1 MSWVE
6 IFVIAISLSLDCF
19 AVSISSGGT
28 MKFFNFKNLIKMSF
42 FFGFFQSIMPL
53 VGYFAGVSALKY
65 IEKIDHWIAFVL
77 LATIGAK
84 MIYESYEIEKLDCSK
99 NTACPFGIQTLIL
112 LSFAT
117 SIDAL
122 AIGFTFSLLKI
133 VILTPVIIIG
143 VVSFFMSVWGI
154 IMGYKGK
161 SFFGKKMEFIAGII
175 LILIG
180 LKILIS
186 HIA

>member
-1 MSWVE
+1 MSWIE

-28 MKFFNFKNLIKMSF
+28 MRFFNFKNLVKMSF

-53 VGYFAGVSALKY
+53 IGYLAGFGAINYV
-65 IEKIDHWIAFVL
+65 EGFDHWIAFFL
-77 LATIGAK
+77 LVAIGIK
-84 MIYESYEIEKLDCSK
+84 MSYESYKIEEFNCSK
-99 NTACPFGIQTLIL
+99 NTACPFGIQTLII
-112 LSFAT
+112 LSIST

-122 AIGFTFSLLKI
+122 AVGFTFSLLKMS
-133 VILTPVIIIG
+133 ILIPVIIIG
-143 VVSFFMSVWGI
+143 IVAFLVSMLGI

-161 SFFGKKMEFIAGII
+161 KIFGKKMEFIAGSI

-180 LKILIS
+180 FKVLIS
-186 HIA
+186 HLI